1 MSLDLKSLID
11 KLSPLC
17 RRALEEAAGLCVSR
31 THYNVEIEHL
41 LAKLLALPDSQDT
54 DLRRALREY
63 GLDRSLL
70 VSQVEEAFARFDT
83 GNSRTPA
90 FSPQILQLFREA
102 WLATSLQLRSPAVRT
117 GSLLLALLDNDALR
131 GVILQSVPALGKI
144 PRDQLR
150 ENAQN
155 LFRGSVEDVGV
166 GQAPTA
172 SAPIAAGTPAR
183 PSEGGEEAAMELSPT
198 PSLDQFTIDLTAAR
212 PRREDRPG
220 HRPRRRD
227 PPDGRHPDRGAGRT
241 TRS

>member
-70 VSQVEEAFARFDT
+70 VSQVEEAFGRFDT

-131 GVILQSVPALGKI
+131 GVVLQSVPALGKI
-144 PRDQLR
+144 PRDPLR

-155 LFRGSVEDVGV
+155 LFRGSIEDVGV
-166 GQAPTA
+166 GQAPAA
-172 SAPIAAGTPAR
+172 SAPAFSSRRRGGRGGAFADPVAR
-183 PSEGGEEAAMELSPT
+183 PVH
-198 PSLDQFTIDLTAAR
+198 DQPDRAR
-212 PRREDRPG
+212 PRRARS
-220 HRPRRRD
+220 
-227 PPDGRHPDRGAGRT
+227 
-241 TRS
+241 TRSSAATPRSARWSTS